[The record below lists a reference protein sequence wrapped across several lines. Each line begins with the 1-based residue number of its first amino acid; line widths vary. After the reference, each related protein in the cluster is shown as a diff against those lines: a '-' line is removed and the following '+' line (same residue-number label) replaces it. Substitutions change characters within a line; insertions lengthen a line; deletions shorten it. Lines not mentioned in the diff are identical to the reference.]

1 MPALNT
7 APASPAG
14 RPAWIRL
21 CAALLGA
28 IMAFAAACGPAK
40 PAGTP
45 LPPGVLFQDDFSNP
59 NSGWD
64 KHTGADLTTD
74 YDNGQ
79 YLIAITDPGVDVWGQ
94 PGLDLADAAFIA
106 DTQYVAGPANNEY
119 GLMCRY
125 QRGGDGK
132 NSFYF
137 FLVSSDGYFALGKV
151 IKDVRT
157 ILSPSQGSFQPTNA
171 LRPAQ
176 DAVNQ
181 IQAVCQGDHLAMLIN
196 GTPVGDFTD
205 ADLTHGDIGLVAGT
219 FDEGG
224 VSIHFDN
231 VLVHKP

>member
-1 MPALNT
+1 VALV
-7 APASPAG
+7 
-14 RPAWIRL
+14 
-21 CAALLGA
+21 
-28 IMAFAAACGPAK
+28 AACGPAK

-64 KHTGADLTTD
+64 KHTGVDVTTD

-79 YLIAITDPGVDVWGQ
+79 YLIAITDPGVDVWGR
-94 PGLDLADAAFIA
+94 PGLDLTDNAFSADA
-106 DTQYVAGPANNEY
+106 QYGAGPANNEF

-137 FLVSSDGYFALGKV
+137 FLVSSDGYYALGKV

-157 ILSPSQGSFQPTNA
+157 ILSPSQGSFQPTTA
-171 LRPAQ
+171 LLPAQ
-176 DAVNQ
+176 EAVNQ
-181 IQAVCQGDHLAMLIN
+181 LQAVCQGNHLSMSVN
-196 GTPVGDFTD
+196 GTQVGEFTD
-205 ADLTHGDIGLVAGT
+205 GDLSRGDIGLVAGT

-224 VSIHFDN
+224 VRIHFDN
-231 VLVHKP
+231 VVVRKP

>member
-1 MPALNT
+1 MPAPT
-7 APASPAG
+7 GAPARSPG
-14 RPAWIRL
+14 RPAWNRL
-21 CAALLGA
+21 CSALLVAA
-28 IMAFAAACGPAK
+28 ITFIAACGPAK

-64 KHTGADLTTD
+64 KHTATDVTTD

-79 YLIAITDPGVDVWGQ
+79 YLIAIADPGVDVWGQ
-94 PGLDLADAAFIA
+94 PGLDLADVAFRA
-106 DTQYVAGPANNEY
+106 DAQYVAGPANNEY
-119 GLMCRY
+119 GLFCRY

-151 IKDVRT
+151 IRDVRT
-157 ILSPSQGSFQPTNA
+157 ILSPSQGSFQPTSA

-181 IQAVCQGDHLAMLIN
+181 IQAVCLGDHLSMSVN
-196 GTPVGDFTD
+196 GTNVGDFSD
-205 ADLTHGDIGLVAGT
+205 ADLPHGDIGLVAGT
-219 FDEGG
+219 FDDGG
-224 VSIHFDN
+224 VRIHFDN
-231 VLVHKP
+231 VLVRKP

>member
-1 MPALNT
+1 
-7 APASPAG
+7 
-14 RPAWIRL
+14 
-21 CAALLGA
+21 
-28 IMAFAAACGPAK
+28 
-40 PAGTP
+40 GTP

-64 KHTGADLTTD
+64 RHTGADLTTD
-74 YDNGQ
+74 YDAGQ
-79 YLIAITDPGVDVWGQ
+79 YLVAITDPGVDVWGQ
-94 PGLDLADAAFIA
+94 PGLDLTDLAFTA
-106 DTQYVAGPANNEY
+106 DTQYAAGPANNEY

-157 ILSPSQGSFQPTNA
+157 ILSPTEGSFQPTSA
-171 LRPAQ
+171 LLPAP

-181 IQAVCQGDHLAMLIN
+181 LQAVCQGDHFSMSVN

-205 ADLTHGDIGLVAGT
+205 NDLTQGDIGLVAGT

-224 VSIHFDN
+224 VKIHFDN
-231 VLVHKP
+231 VLVRKP